1 MIPDKIIK
9 TEAKENVGTFS
20 LFDIEHFLRR
30 VLRNW
35 YWFLL
40 MGLIGYG
47 IAYFYSK
54 YYAQRVYA
62 SSLTLSI
69 SNNTSSYFTPN
80 QSINFIWGQGGN
92 QDGVLLKKLLLS
104 RTHNE
109 YLVNELDLYTNYTT
123 KGLVKE
129 TYLDKYDSPVL
140 LEIDKNHLQQ
150 VNYPITFI
158 PKGKDRYEVV
168 LPAEGQSLSLYNY
181 KTESMQPVQN
191 YERQQNKVI
200 SIGEWYE
207 APNLKFKLNKNPN
220 PSPIIFQNIIVSL
233 STVNDAVNT
242 IINTLSIEFDK
253 EINSMMVISKKGYN
267 LNGTVN
273 FLNISVDELIKK
285 RLKDQNVVDKNTEVY
300 LAENL
305 DVMRKKLDSS
315 ANKLNNLKI
324 TEKLYDIKDRDEKSI
339 QQIQDLD
346 NKKAE
351 LLTKINSLNTIKN
364 TVASA
369 NLDNLI
375 SMNAAGIDD
384 GIFTAT
390 MSELKTLYEKRR
402 ELATIYTPNSEP
414 MKEINRLIA
423 QSKGGSQG
431 ALSKYYLQYSQQLN
445 NMNSKIAELE
455 KDLDSFPEKQRK
467 YLDVERG
474 YNMV

>member
-123 KGLVKE
+123 KGLIKE
-129 TYLDKYDSPVL
+129 TYLDKYDSPIL

-191 YERQQNKVI
+191 YARQQNKVI

-207 APNLKFKLNKNPN
+207 APNLKFKLNKNPS

-285 RLKDQNVVDKNTEVY
+285 RLKDQNV
-300 LAENL
+300 
-305 DVMRKKLDSS
+305 
-315 ANKLNNLKI
+315 
-324 TEKLYDIKDRDEKSI
+324 
-339 QQIQDLD
+339 
-346 NKKAE
+346 
-351 LLTKINSLNTIKN
+351 
-364 TVASA
+364 
-369 NLDNLI
+369 
-375 SMNAAGIDD
+375 
-384 GIFTAT
+384 
-390 MSELKTLYEKRR
+390 
-402 ELATIYTPNSEP
+402 
-414 MKEINRLIA
+414 
-423 QSKGGSQG
+423 
-431 ALSKYYLQYSQQLN
+431 
-445 NMNSKIAELE
+445 
-455 KDLDSFPEKQRK
+455 
-467 YLDVERG
+467 
-474 YNMV
+474 